1 MITVGNQ
8 VYYKFLVGI
17 FFFTLTGKK
26 FQVRVFFF
34 IRLWLR
40 FLGNGLF
47 SINRLLKLLIK
58 LKLDL
63 VNINKL
69 KVQIWIFFST
79 LLDFVVF
86 QGLCTYTSKDF
97 CSFIPE
103 LVLFFC
109 QHPNF
114 LKCNFMTRYVRR
126 VFISLVCYCE
136 M

>member
-8 VYYKFLVGI
+8 VYYKFLVGT

-69 KVQIWIFFST
+69 KVQI
-79 LLDFVVF
+79 
-86 QGLCTYTSKDF
+86 
-97 CSFIPE
+97 
-103 LVLFFC
+103 
-109 QHPNF
+109 
-114 LKCNFMTRYVRR
+114 
-126 VFISLVCYCE
+126 
-136 M
+136 